1 MQILRKLDVSVPFS
15 PMIPHSTGHDL
26 HLRFCAVLFIIEK
39 IKFAT
44 PSKSKKLL
52 KVTVPENLNFQDEFN
67 NILSEYTVSF
77 EQVKIKTTELGSLFE
92 VVYNIT
98 VDIEFNQLEM
108 INKIRC
114 VNGNLSIILNDLP
127 YTGVNL

>member
-1 MQILRKLDVSVPFS
+1 M
-15 PMIPHSTGHDL
+15 
-26 HLRFCAVLFIIEK
+26 
-39 IKFAT
+39 
-44 PSKSKKLL
+44 
-52 KVTVPENLNFQDEFN
+52 NFQDEFN
-67 NILSEYTVSF
+67 KILAEYTLSF

-98 VDIEFNQLEM
+98 VDKDFNQLEM

-127 YTGVNL
+127 YIGINL